1 MLWLAALFLD
11 LAPATI
17 ITFAKGE
24 EIKEAIINKIIS
36 KKRNK
41 GFNTG
46 SQSTSS
52 DLTLPKIEIYH
63 LDLMSLDSVKKFSS
77 QIIAEKRDIDILINC
92 AGIQTGQNKVRLNTL
107 DQVEIHFGVNYLAH
121 FALTVLLLPTLAR
134 TSAVNNEP
142 SRVDF
147 NWDDMNSLASFEG
160 YKKAYKRAELAK
172 FTMTSYF
179 PIAAREV
186 EKEPKSKIQFI
197 CVSPKATKTNLVHHN
212 FWIIEK
218 LREKFIYEKAS
229 KSGLLVAFAALSNFS
244 ESQTEFPIL
253 INSFSKTISKDA
265 FNSEKLLEMRKL
277 WLLSQ
282 NWSRI
287 GLDNTDLDMH
297 N

>member
-1 MLWLAALFLD
+1 
-11 LAPATI
+11 
-17 ITFAKGE
+17 
-24 EIKEAIINKIIS
+24 
-36 KKRNK
+36 
-41 GFNTG
+41 
-46 SQSTSS
+46 
-52 DLTLPKIEIYH
+52 
-63 LDLMSLDSVKKFSS
+63 
-77 QIIAEKRDIDILINC
+77 
-92 AGIQTGQNKVRLNTL
+92 
-107 DQVEIHFGVNYLAH
+107 
-121 FALTVLLLPTLAR
+121 
-134 TSAVNNEP
+134 
-142 SRVDF
+142 
-147 NWDDMNSLASFEG
+147 
-160 YKKAYKRAELAK
+160 
-172 FTMTSYF
+172 
-179 PIAAREV
+179 
-186 EKEPKSKIQFI
+186 PKSKIQFI